1 MKLCKN
7 IFVLIFSI
15 LLLNVA
21 SIQAEELK
29 SEVSGYY
36 YKFEDS
42 KHYEFEG
49 LKSDTTLKN
58 YGVFSIGGNVADIS
72 ELDGFS
78 AYGIDGSDVNL
89 YYTYSD
95 QLLRSGIEEFHLVED
110 GSNKINGLKVNS
122 KIKKGALLLQSS
134 KDGKNWKDEKYI
146 TNLFEEIPI
155 QKESFIK
162 LEQNQIEQ
170 GTYYRVIVA
179 YRLGKKVGNNNLFN
193 FIPLPGDKMEYIKI
207 AQVYN
212 VYIYDRNKVT
222 INIDNK
228 ITLGERKKYKANDG
242 YYNEESLA
250 NDIHNG
256 WHLGKFFLE
265 GYTKYSEKNNEN
277 ILLKNVG
284 DSIKL
289 SFKIEQD
296 INRLNNDS
304 NYVISNDTDG
314 RDEYFGIK
322 KEEEGFGK
330 GALIIKHT
338 NFQGDTK
345 INVHRDYLTKI
356 VSNGDEKD
364 LILSE
369 EGDYEIALDYEIE
382 NKNITSIFNKYTNY
396 QIFIKFKVRN
406 GNSMVFPFDVKTNEE
421 LTNASSTEN
430 GFYLDL
436 AKSRYLD
443 VFVKK
448 EVLNRSSNKL
458 ENDVRF
464 NTIVKDKQE
473 FVDEGIY
480 TITVKNNYTD
490 LTTVK
495 KIYVGKD
502 ELLQQSVQTGIDYE
516 QLVAKPNQEL
526 NTTNVESTKKDG
538 IVWIIGSVVSVGL
551 LGVVGY
557 IYLKRKGVKR

>member
-1 MKLCKN
+1 
-7 IFVLIFSI
+7 
-15 LLLNVA
+15 
-21 SIQAEELK
+21 
-29 SEVSGYY
+29 
-36 YKFEDS
+36 
-42 KHYEFEG
+42 
-49 LKSDTTLKN
+49 
-58 YGVFSIGGNVADIS
+58 
-72 ELDGFS
+72 
-78 AYGIDGSDVNL
+78 
-89 YYTYSD
+89 
-95 QLLRSGIEEFHLVED
+95 
-110 GSNKINGLKVNS
+110 
-122 KIKKGALLLQSS
+122 
-134 KDGKNWKDEKYI
+134 
-146 TNLFEEIPI
+146 
-155 QKESFIK
+155 
-162 LEQNQIEQ
+162 
-170 GTYYRVIVA
+170 
-179 YRLGKKVGNNNLFN
+179 
-193 FIPLPGDKMEYIKI
+193 MEYIKI
-207 AQVYN
+207 AEVYN